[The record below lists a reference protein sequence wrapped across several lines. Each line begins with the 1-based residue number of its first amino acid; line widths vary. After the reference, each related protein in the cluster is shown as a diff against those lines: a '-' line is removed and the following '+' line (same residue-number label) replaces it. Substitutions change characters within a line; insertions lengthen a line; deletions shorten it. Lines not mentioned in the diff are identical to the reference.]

1 MGYNIQDIRKETHP
15 QGEFLF
21 DANVWFYILNPPIT
35 ITKEIK
41 DYFEFLERIQTATQ
55 KPQPK
60 IVIPSLI
67 LSEVIN
73 RYLRSVGMKIFF
85 EENRTK
91 ESYFNEKKDRY
102 KDVYRQSKQFEIDY
116 ENICADIKSYNNIT
130 KFIDDEFA
138 SFKQKYILKSPPT
151 GLDFNDFYYW
161 ELAKKNNYTIV
172 THDSDFYVPD
182 VKILTSNRKL
192 LNRE

>member
-1 MGYNIQDIRKETHP
+1 MNYQIQDIRTETHP
-15 QGEFLF
+15 KGEFLF
-21 DANVWFYILNPPIT
+21 DANVWFYILNPPINLSR
-35 ITKEIK
+35 EIQ
-41 DYFEFLERIQTATQ
+41 DYFNFLECIQTSTQ

-73 RYLRSVGMKIFF
+73 RYLRSVGMKTFF
-85 EENRTK
+85 EENPTK
-91 ESYFNEKKDRY
+91 EPYPDEKKDRY
-102 KDVYRQSKQFEIDY
+102 KDIYRQSNQFKIDY
-116 ENICADIKSYNNIT
+116 ENICAEIKSYSNIT

-138 SFKQKYILKSPPT
+138 SFKQKHILKSPPI
-151 GLDFNDFYYW
+151 GLDFNDFYYS

-192 LNRE
+192 LNQ